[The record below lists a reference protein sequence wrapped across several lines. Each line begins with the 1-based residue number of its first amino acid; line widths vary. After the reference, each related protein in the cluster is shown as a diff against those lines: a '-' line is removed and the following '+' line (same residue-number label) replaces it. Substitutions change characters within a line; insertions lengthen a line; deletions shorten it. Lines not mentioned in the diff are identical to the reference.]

1 MADVEIKTAAER
13 LQVIDQAIEEIM
25 IAGQSYK
32 LGSRQLT
39 RADIKQLRAMRTDI
53 QNEMA
58 AANSA
63 GVFAKTFVAE
73 FDGR

>member
-1 MADVEIKTAAER
+1 MAEVEIKTAAER
-13 LQVIDQAIEEIM
+13 LQVIDQA

-58 AANSA
+58 AENSA